1 MSPSFN
7 GDVGGTFAVYVNNYN
22 SQSDVDEIPFTVV
35 TKVGSQTQTFED
47 SWNINQRGDHRDG
60 DLGMMME
67 VTTVDI

>member
-7 GDVGGTFAVYVNNYN
+7 GDVGGTFAVYVNNYK

-47 SWNINQRGDHRDG
+47 SWNINQRGVNWEE

-67 VTTVDI
+67 VTTVNI

>member
-7 GDVGGTFAVYVNNYN
+7 GDVGGTFAVYVNNHN

-47 SWNINQRGDHRDG
+47 SWNINQRGVNWEE

-67 VTTVDI
+67 VTTVNI